1 MVNPDLEMAKVDI
14 LDRRSL
20 ERIVGVYT
28 CFPYVQIEVLKHVLA
43 YQYHK
48 VRLCTF
54 MVIHVQ
60 TIR

>member
-20 ERIVGVYT
+20 ERVGGVYT

-43 YQYHK
+43 YRYHK
-48 VRLCTF
+48 VRLCTLV
-54 MVIHVQ
+54 VIHVQ